1 MKCVQVC
8 IFKLTRAWWKLDK
21 NGWMF
26 CTQVAVDGADHGG
39 GAAGDAGVQVLQAD
53 PTTHSQDRF
62 GSLKPKTSS
71 HFPRIKP
78 PSVSLTVESAGQF
91 TQN

>member
-53 PTTHSQDRF
+53 PPHTVRTDSDR
-62 GSLKPKTSS
+62 
-71 HFPRIKP
+71 
-78 PSVSLTVESAGQF
+78 
-91 TQN
+91 